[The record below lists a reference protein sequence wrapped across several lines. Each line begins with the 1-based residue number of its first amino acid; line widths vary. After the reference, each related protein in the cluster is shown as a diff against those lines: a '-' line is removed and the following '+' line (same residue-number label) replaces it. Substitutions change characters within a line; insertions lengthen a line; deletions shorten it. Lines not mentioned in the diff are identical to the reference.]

1 MDRRISLFELPERP
15 GSWRRFLPYGLLLA
29 ITFALYGMTV
39 YFEFVS
45 DDIGYI
51 LENYRIQG
59 HTLDPF
65 LAIWRNP
72 FSGQYAPLHQIVL
85 AAIYFFSGFDPFGY
99 HLAQLLLHGACVC
112 LLYFVLKNI
121 ESARVALLAC
131 LLFAVHPPN
140 IETVAWIS
148 ETKSTLAF
156 LFFLLSFWFFH
167 RLRTRGRSTDGI
179 LCALFLV
186 LSLLS
191 KINTVV
197 APVIFLLYDYKQ
209 EVAGTSWTQWTQWIK
224 RRAASLACFFLI
236 SAVFVGLTFAFTSSA
251 FSSFSERLL
260 DGAILAGPAPLLDS
274 PRGYFGGLW
283 VHLLNLPGFL
293 FFYIRMVFFPYPL
306 SAWHMV
312 PIYLEL
318 NWITGAAWTGLLGLL
333 LLLYRSSRTAQ
344 FWMLWFV
351 VFLMPVLQLVPNP
364 VWVADRYLYIPAVG
378 AFVLAA
384 RLFFDVF
391 DRIERARARIGWV
404 RVALDAGMAAI
415 LLSFSLQTY
424 YHLPVWRNNLE
435 FWEAT
440 AKTCPTSAFCHGRW
454 GQALFREGQIDSAFR
469 EFFEAVRIRP
479 APQYLIYLGDAYTD
493 GPGDYV
499 QALRAYQAAEEGAG
513 SLPLFVL
520 AKVAKAHYLAGDFPQ
535 ARRVIADGRRTD
547 PDNPALLTVNG
558 FLEWRL
564 GNREEAR
571 ASLRQ
576 VLALNTLY
584 PRSPKEFFDYY
595 WKRPVEVGRL
605 LADLGP
611 I

>member
-1 MDRRISLFELPERP
+1 MDERISLFGFPERTD
-15 GSWRRFLPYGLLLA
+15 SWHRLLPYGLLLT
-29 ITFALYGMTV
+29 ITFALHGTTL
-39 YFEFVS
+39 YFDFVS

-51 LENYRIQG
+51 IENYRIQG
-59 HTLDPF
+59 HTLEHF
-65 LAIWRNP
+65 LAIWTNP

-99 HLAQLLLHGACVC
+99 HLAQLLVHGACVC
-112 LLYFVLKNI
+112 LLYFVLRNI

-167 RLRTRGRSTDGI
+167 RLRTRGRSTDGV

-209 EVAGTSWTQWTQWIK
+209 GVAWTPWTK
-224 RRAASLACFFLI
+224 SRAASLACFFLI
-236 SAVFVGLTFAFTSSA
+236 SAVFVGLTLAFTSSSFPA
-251 FSSFSERLL
+251 FAERLL
-260 DGAILAGPAPLLDS
+260 DGAILDGPAPPLDS

-283 VHLLNLPGFL
+283 VHLLNLSGFL

-306 SAWHMV
+306 SAWQMF
-312 PIYLEL
+312 PIHLEL
-318 NWITGAAWTGLLGLL
+318 NWIAGAAWISLLGLL
-333 LLLYRSSRTAQ
+333 WLLYRSSRATQ

-351 VFLMPVLQLVPNP
+351 VFLAPVLQLVPNP
-364 VWVADRYLYIPAVG
+364 VWVADRYLYIPVVG
-378 AFVLAA
+378 AFVLVA
-384 RLFFDVF
+384 RLFFEVF
-391 DRIERARARIGWV
+391 DRIEKSSLRIGGLRHGWV
-404 RVALDAGMAAI
+404 RHGWETVMATI
-415 LLSFSLQTY
+415 LLAFALQTY
-424 YHLPVWRNNLE
+424 YHLPVWRNNLT

-440 AKTCPTSAFCHGRW
+440 VKTCPTSAFCHGRW
-454 GQALFREGQIDSAFR
+454 GQALFREGQIDAAFR
-469 EFFEAVRIRP
+469 EFFEAIRIRP
-479 APQYLIYLGDAYTD
+479 APQYLLYLGDAYTD

-499 QALRAYQAAEEGAG
+499 QALRAYRAAEEGAG
-513 SLPLFVL
+513 ALPLFVL
-520 AKVAKAHYLAGDFPQ
+520 AKIAKAHYLAGDFPQ
-535 ARRVIADGRRTD
+535 ARLVIDAGRRTD
-547 PDNPALLTVNG
+547 PDNPALLMVDG

-564 GNREEAR
+564 GNPEAAR
-571 ASLRQ
+571 TSLRR
-576 VLALNTLY
+576 VLALNSLY
-584 PRSPKEFFDYY
+584 PRSPVEFFNYY
-595 WKRPVEVGRL
+595 WKRPAEVGL
-605 LADLGP
+605 LMADLRP